1 MVKNNQGKIFQ
12 IGILGGI
19 ILFIL
24 NSLEGW
30 MSSGLYV
37 ASDPAL
43 WKSMDGNWWLYNLVF
58 NLIVGL
64 LLALVYAIFYQGLP
78 DKGAGRGLQ
87 FGFWVWLIGVV
98 PGLLMTL
105 LAMAVPEELVVVWL
119 VTGLLNYL
127 AVGLIIGLMYQP
139 KEL

>member
-12 IGILGGI
+12 IGILSGI

-30 MSSGLYV
+30 LSSGLYA

-43 WKSMDGNWWLYNLVF
+43 WKTMAGNWWVYNLVF

-64 LLALVYAIFYQGLP
+64 LLALVFAIFYRGLP
-78 DKGAGRGLQ
+78 DQGVGRGLQ
-87 FGFWVWLIGVV
+87 FGFWIWLVGMV
-98 PGLLMTL
+98 PGLLMTIL
-105 LAMAVPEELVVVWL
+105 TMAVPEELVVLWL
-119 VTGLLNYL
+119 VTGLFNYL
-127 AVGLIIGLMYQP
+127 AVGIMIGLMYQP
-139 KEL
+139 KEN

>member
-12 IGILGGI
+12 IGILAGI

-30 MSSGLYV
+30 LSSGLYA

-43 WKSMDGNWWLYNLVF
+43 WKNITGNWWLYNLAF

-64 LLALVYAIFYQGLP
+64 LLALVYGIFYQGLP

-87 FGFWVWLIGVV
+87 FGFWVWIIGTV

-105 LAMAVPEELVVVWL
+105 LSMAVPEELVVVWL

-127 AVGLIIGLMYQP
+127 AIGLIIGLMYKP